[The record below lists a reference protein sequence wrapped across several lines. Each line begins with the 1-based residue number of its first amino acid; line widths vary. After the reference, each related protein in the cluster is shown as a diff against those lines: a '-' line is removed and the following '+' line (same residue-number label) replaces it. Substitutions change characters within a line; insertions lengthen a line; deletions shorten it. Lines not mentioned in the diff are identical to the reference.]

1 MDLRG
6 LTVVLI
12 GGSSG
17 IGLATA
23 AAAAAAG
30 ARVVIAGR
38 DASRVDAAVASIPG
52 LVGVE
57 ADVLDDAALEHVFDV
72 AGRVDHLVQLA
83 AHTSGGRIADT
94 PDSQLRRS
102 LDVRLWGSIGAV
114 RHAIPRL
121 TEASSITLVSGVVS
135 ARPTPGTA
143 VAAASAGAV
152 EALAR
157 ALAVEL
163 APVRVNA
170 VCPGAVETPMLERA
184 LGERYDDMVATMGA
198 NLPVGRVGTAAE
210 IADAILFLATNG
222 YVTGEVLHV
231 DGGHRLV

>member
-1 MDLRG
+1 VDLRG
-6 LTVVLI
+6 RTVVLI

-23 AAAAAAG
+23 TAAAAAG

-38 DASRVDAAVASIPG
+38 DAPRVDAAAASIPG
-52 LVGVE
+52 VIGVE
-57 ADVLDDAALEHVFDV
+57 ADVLDDAALERVFAV
-72 AGRVDHLVQLA
+72 AGQVDHLVQLA

-121 TEASSITLVSGVVS
+121 TTGSSITLVSGVVS
-135 ARPTPGTA
+135 ARPTAGTA

-198 NLPVGRVGTAAE
+198 RLPVGRVGTAAE